1 MRSLKDSLITR
12 IGIALGAVIVLALVN
27 IGVSLFVSASARG
40 DAAAINQSGLVR
52 MEAQRL
58 ITRAER
64 FERISSAENRQ
75 SLEEQIHTVSTRL
88 QHPRL
93 ADAIPGLDHPVGER
107 YQRLLLTW
115 DEFLKPH
122 YEALIDRTA
131 PMEPGALMA
140 RTFIEGVDA
149 MVAGLESRTES
160 RITLLAVIQ
169 GLSLLLTLAVVWVL
183 FLDFRRNVLQPLGR
197 LVAMARAAGKQ
208 DFSFRTHASGRD
220 ELSLLGQTFDRMAD
234 ELSARYANLEARA
247 ESKTQELERSHRA
260 LQLLH
265 KASRSLYGSTDLCEG
280 SVPLLQ
286 QLESLLDIGPV
297 SLYLHERPNESA
309 FEAVTT
315 FARTRPEHCRSLN
328 CDACLTGCHVLEDQP
343 EAHRNRLLLPV
354 RTGEEL
360 LGTLEVWYARDRI
373 LQHHERQLL
382 ETLADQLATAVY
394 LNHRMTEQ
402 KRLTLMEE
410 RAVIARELHDSL
422 AQSLS
427 YLKMQV
433 ARLQRIQREEDAET
447 DPREAEVVQ
456 DLRDGLNNGYR
467 QLRELL
473 TTFRLQF
480 DSPGLEEALIQT
492 AGEFS
497 ERLGFDVALDYSV
510 PPRMFSP
517 NEEIHVLQIVRE
529 ALANVYKHAQ
539 ASKAAI
545 RVYQREGTLMVEVSD
560 NGVGLPAGGA
570 PPSHYGLVI
579 MRDRSQTL
587 GGELSITNAEEG
599 GTLVRLGIPQ
609 QQTSSLITQ
618 AS

>member
-1 MRSLKDSLITR
+1 MRSLRDSLITR
-12 IGIALGAVIVLALVN
+12 IGVALGAVILLALVN
-27 IGVSLFVSASARG
+27 IAVSLFVSASARG
-40 DAAAINQSGLVR
+40 DAAAINQSGLIR
-52 MEAQRL
+52 METQRL

-64 FERISSAENRQ
+64 FDRTPSVENRR
-75 SLEEQIHTVSTRL
+75 SLERQIDTVSMRL
-88 QHPRL
+88 RHPQL
-93 ADAIPGLDHPVGER
+93 ISAIPGLDHPVGER
-107 YQRLLLTW
+107 YQRLRLTW
-115 DEFLKPH
+115 NEFLKPH
-122 YEALIDRTA
+122 Y
-131 PMEPGALMA
+131 GALLYSDAPLGPAPVMA
-140 RTFIEGVDA
+140 RTFIEDVDA

-160 RITLLAVIQ
+160 RITLLGVIQ
-169 GLSLLLTLAVVWVL
+169 GLSLLLTLAVVSVL

-197 LVAMARAAGKQ
+197 LVAMAQAVSKQ
-208 DFSFRTHASGRD
+208 DFSLRTRASGRD

-234 ELSARYANLEARA
+234 ELSVRYANLEARA
-247 ESKTQELERSHRA
+247 ESKTKELERSHRA

-297 SLYLHERPNESA
+297 SLYLHESENGGS

-315 FARTRPEHCRSLN
+315 FARTRPEHCRSFS

-394 LNHRMTEQ
+394 LDRRMTEQ

-433 ARLQRIQREEDAET
+433 ARLQRLQRQHDSEPG
-447 DPREAEVVQ
+447 PREAEVVQ
-456 DLRDGLNNGYR
+456 DLRDGLDNGYR

-480 DSPGLEEALIQT
+480 DSPGLEEALKQT
-492 AGEFS
+492 AQEFS
-497 ERLGFDVALDYSV
+497 ERLGFPVDLDYSLT
-510 PPRMFSP
+510 PRMFSP

-529 ALANVYKHAQ
+529 ALANVHKHAQ
-539 ASKAAI
+539 ASHAQI
-545 RVYQREGTLMVEVSD
+545 GVYQQDGTLMVEVRD
-560 NGVGLPAGGA
+560 NGIGLPSNGT

-579 MRDRSQTL
+579 MRDRSLTL
-587 GGELSITNAEEG
+587 GGELNVANAEGG
-599 GTLVRLGIPQ
+599 GTVVCLAIPQ
-609 QQTSSLITQ
+609 QVSSLITR

>member
-1 MRSLKDSLITR
+1 MRSLRDSLITR
-12 IGIALGAVIVLALVN
+12 IGVALGAVIFLALVN
-27 IGVSLFVSASARG
+27 IAVSLFVSASARG
-40 DAAAINQSGLVR
+40 DAAAINQSGLIR
-52 MEAQRL
+52 METQRL

-64 FERISSAENRQ
+64 FESSPSAENRQ
-75 SLEEQIHTVSTRL
+75 FLERQIDTISGRL
-88 QHPRL
+88 IHPRL
-93 ADAIPGLDHPVGER
+93 VNAIPGLDHPVGNR
-107 YQRLLLTW
+107 YHRLRLTW
-115 DEFLKPH
+115 SEFLKPRF
-122 YEALIDRTA
+122 EALLETDA
-131 PMEPGALMA
+131 PLGHAPVMA
-140 RTFIEGVDA
+140 RTFIEDVDA
-149 MVAGLESRTES
+149 MVEGLESRTES
-160 RITLLAVIQ
+160 RITLLGVIQ
-169 GLSLLLTLAVVWVL
+169 GLSLLLTLAVVAVL
-183 FLDFRRNVLQPLGR
+183 FLDFRRNVLHPLGR
-197 LVAMARAAGKQ
+197 LVAMAQAVAKQ
-208 DFSFRTHASGRD
+208 DFSLRTQASGRD

-234 ELSARYANLEARA
+234 ELSVQYANLEARA
-247 ESKTQELERSHRA
+247 ESKTKELERSHRA

-265 KASRSLYGSTDLCEG
+265 KASRSLYGSPDLCEG

-297 SLYLHERPNESA
+297 SLYLHERENEGT

-315 FARTRPEHCRSLN
+315 FARTRPDHCRSLS

-343 EAHRNRLLLPV
+343 EAHRNRLMLPV

-394 LNHRMTEQ
+394 LNRHMTEQ

-410 RAVIARELHDSL
+410 RTVIARELHDSL

-433 ARLQRIQREEDAET
+433 ARLQRLQREGDTEP

-480 DSPGLEEALIQT
+480 DSPGLEEALRQT
-492 AGEFS
+492 SEEFS
-497 ERLGFDVALDYSV
+497 ERLGFHVGLDYQV

-529 ALANVYKHAQ
+529 ALANVHKHAQ
-539 ASKAAI
+539 ASQAQVS
-545 RVYQREGTLMVEVSD
+545 VYQKSGTLMVEVRD
-560 NGVGLPAGGA
+560 NGVGLPAHGA

-579 MRDRSQTL
+579 MRDRSLTL
-587 GGELSITNAEEG
+587 GGELSVANAEGG
-599 GTLVRLGIPQ
+599 GTVVRLAIPQ
-609 QQTSSLITQ
+609 QASSIITQ

>member
-1 MRSLKDSLITR
+1 MRALKDSLITR
-12 IGIALGAVIVLALVN
+12 IGVALGAVILLALVN
-27 IGVSLFVSASARG
+27 IAVSLFVSASAQG
-40 DAAAINQSGLVR
+40 DAAAINQSGLIR
-52 MEAQRL
+52 METQRL
-58 ITRAER
+58 VTRAER
-64 FERISSAENRQ
+64 YERDPSPENRQ
-75 SLEEQIHTVSTRL
+75 ALEQQIDTVSSRL
-88 QHPRL
+88 LHPRL
-93 ADAIPGLDHPVGER
+93 VNAMPGLDHPVGRR
-107 YQRLLLTW
+107 YQRLRLTW
-115 DEFLKPH
+115 HEFVKPRF
-122 YEALIDRTA
+122 EALLDTSA
-131 PMEPGALMA
+131 PLNPGAMMA
-140 RTFIEGVDA
+140 GIFIEDVDA

-160 RITLLAVIQ
+160 RITLLGVIQ
-169 GLSLLLTLAVVWVL
+169 GLSLLLTLAVVSVL

-197 LVAMARAAGKQ
+197 LVAMAQAAAKQ
-208 DFSFRTHASGRD
+208 DFSVRTHASGRD
-220 ELSLLGQTFDRMAD
+220 ELSLLGQTFDQMAD

-247 ESKTQELERSHRA
+247 ETKTKELERSHRA

-297 SLYLHERPNESA
+297 SLYLHEDPDGAA

-315 FARTRPEHCRSLN
+315 FARTRPEHCRSMA
-328 CDACLTGCHVLEDQP
+328 CDACLTGCHVFEDQP
-343 EAHRNRLLLPV
+343 ESHRNRLMLPV

-394 LNHRMTEQ
+394 LDRRMTEQ

-410 RAVIARELHDSL
+410 RTVIARELHDSL

-433 ARLQRIQREEDAET
+433 ARLQRLQRENGAEP

-480 DSPGLEEALIQT
+480 DSPGLEEALKQT
-492 AGEFS
+492 SQEFS
-497 ERLGFDVALDYSV
+497 ERMGFPVDLDYSL

-517 NEEIHVLQIVRE
+517 NEEIHILQIVRE

-539 ASKAAI
+539 ASHAWVK
-545 RVYQREGTLMVEVSD
+545 VYQKGGTMTVEVCD
-560 NGVGLPAGGA
+560 NGVGLPAQGA

-579 MRDRSQTL
+579 MRDRSLTL
-587 GGELSITNAEEG
+587 GGELSVANAGEG
-599 GTLVRLGIPQ
+599 GTVVRLAIPRGG
-609 QQTSSLITQ
+609 SSLITQ

>member
-52 MEAQRL
+52 METQRL

-618 AS
+618 AP

>member
-52 MEAQRL
+52 METQRL

-373 LQHHERQLL
+373 LQHHEPQLL

>member
-52 MEAQRL
+52 METQRL

>member
-1 MRSLKDSLITR
+1 
-12 IGIALGAVIVLALVN
+12 
-27 IGVSLFVSASARG
+27 
-40 DAAAINQSGLVR
+40 
-52 MEAQRL
+52 METQRL

-427 YLKMQV
+427 HLKMQV

>member
-1 MRSLKDSLITR
+1 MRSLRDSLITR
-12 IGIALGAVIVLALVN
+12 IGVALGAVIFLALVN
-27 IGVSLFVSASARG
+27 IAVSLYVSASARG
-40 DAAAINQSGLVR
+40 DAAAINQSGLIR
-52 MEAQRL
+52 METQRL

-64 FERISSAENRQ
+64 FENSPSAENRQ
-75 SLEEQIHTVSTRL
+75 FLERQIDTISGRL
-88 QHPRL
+88 IHPRL
-93 ADAIPGLDHPVGER
+93 VNAIPGLDHPVGNR
-107 YQRLLLTW
+107 YHRLRLTW
-115 DEFLKPH
+115 SEFLKPRF
-122 YEALIDRTA
+122 EALLETGA
-131 PMEPGALMA
+131 PLGHAPVMA
-140 RTFIEGVDA
+140 RTFIEEVDA
-149 MVAGLESRTES
+149 MVEGLESRTES
-160 RITLLAVIQ
+160 RITLLGVIQ
-169 GLSLLLTLAVVWVL
+169 GLSLLLTLAVVAVL
-183 FLDFRRNVLQPLGR
+183 FLDFRRNVLHPLGR
-197 LVAMARAAGKQ
+197 LVAMAQAVAKQ
-208 DFSFRTHASGRD
+208 DFSLRTQASGRD

-234 ELSARYANLEARA
+234 ELSVRYANLEARA
-247 ESKTQELERSHRA
+247 ESKTKELERSHRA

-265 KASRSLYGSTDLCEG
+265 KASRSLYGSADLCEG

-297 SLYLHERPNESA
+297 SLYLHERENEGA

-315 FARTRPEHCRSLN
+315 FARTRPEHCRSLS

-343 EAHRNRLLLPV
+343 EAHRNRLMLPV

-394 LNHRMTEQ
+394 LNRRMTEQ
-402 KRLTLMEE
+402 NRLTLMEE
-410 RAVIARELHDSL
+410 RTVIARELHDSL

-433 ARLQRIQREEDAET
+433 ARLQRLQGEGDTEP

-480 DSPGLEEALIQT
+480 DSPGLEEALRQT
-492 AGEFS
+492 SEEFS
-497 ERLGFDVALDYSV
+497 ERLGFHVDLDYHV

-517 NEEIHVLQIVRE
+517 NEEIHILQIVRE
-529 ALANVYKHAQ
+529 ALANVHKHAQ
-539 ASKAAI
+539 ASHAQVS
-545 RVYQREGTLMVEVSD
+545 VYQLSGTLMVEVRD
-560 NGVGLPAGGA
+560 NGVGLPANGA

-579 MRDRSQTL
+579 MRDRSLTL
-587 GGELSITNAEEG
+587 GGELSVANAEGG
-599 GTLVRLGIPQ
+599 GTVVRLAIPQ
-609 QQTSSLITQ
+609 QASSIITQ